1 MANAN
6 KLFNNYT
13 ITPRN
18 LTQYTAYR
26 GVTDF
31 TQIGQFNQYET
42 GYQFLEVI
50 SLPKFLEADPTMT
63 QMNKNFK
70 HMLEFEFRGMDGLAD
85 LNADTYTITDGINE
99 MQMINRVSWDTSI
112 EVSMEYFEKSGSL
125 ITKYSEY
132 YLTGIKDPK
141 TQAKTYHGLIAD
153 GTIAPGLENEVFT
166 LLYYVTDNTMLRLER
181 AILLA
186 NCQLRNAQLSMY
198 NGNRESINNKPMTI
212 TFSAFPVIGYEVDKA
227 ANYLLQQITGVR
239 VENQDG
245 VIKYNGPLSV
255 PGVSKYDAAVLD
267 SSSYRYGIMG
277 GNAYADGRPD
287 PQTIPRLASAIENG
301 TM

>member
-50 SLPKFLEADPTMT
+50 SLPKFLEVDPTMT

-277 GNAYADGRPD
+277 GNAYGDGRPD

>member
-50 SLPKFLEADPTMT
+50 SLPKFLEADPTMV

-277 GNAYADGRPD
+277 GQAYGDGRPD

>member
-50 SLPKFLEADPTMT
+50 SLPKFLEADPTMV

-245 VIKYNGPLSV
+245 VVKYNGPLSV

-277 GNAYADGRPD
+277 GNAYGDGRPD
-287 PQTIPRLASAIENG
+287 PQTIPKLASAIENG